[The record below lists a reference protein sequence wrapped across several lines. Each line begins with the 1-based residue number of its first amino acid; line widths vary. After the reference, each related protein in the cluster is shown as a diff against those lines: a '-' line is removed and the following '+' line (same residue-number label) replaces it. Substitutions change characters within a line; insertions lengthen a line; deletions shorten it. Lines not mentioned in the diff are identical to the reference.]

1 MLRASLLLLE
11 YGLFTKL
18 KNLTG
23 ICFAMLLL
31 EKSYSLKLVS
41 SFEKFNRLLSARII
55 VIRYYITYI
64 IIYTDISYKIVTLM
78 DSDGIDTITDKLCE
92 KRIHI
97 WNSEGFCFIVSK

>member
-1 MLRASLLLLE
+1 MLRATLLLLE

-31 EKSYSLKLVS
+31 EKNYSLKEI
-41 SFEKFNRLLSARII
+41 SFFVRLSVRVI

-97 WNSEGFCFIVSK
+97 WNSEGFRFIVSK